1 MAGLD
6 DALNEFMSSVKAQA
20 ELSVEDTQEI
30 TKAGAD
36 VYAKELEAVTRE
48 KHYSNHDDKVWGHM
62 ADSIIN
68 QDKDIDGERNG
79 NSTVGF
85 DFYHASNARRLNDG
99 TKKYKADHFITNLQ
113 DSAELQE
120 KVLQAE
126 YKKYKEIV
134 KDKE

>member
-6 DALNEFMSSVKAQA
+6 DALNEFMRQVKAQA

-36 VYAKELEAVTRE
+36 VYKDELEKVTRE
-48 KHYSNHDDKVWGHM
+48 KHYSNHDDKTYGHM
-62 ADSIIN
+62 ADSIVS
-68 QDKDIDGERNG
+68 QDKDIDGEKNG
-79 NSTVGF
+79 TSTVGF
-85 DFYHASNARRLNDG
+85 DSYHAQNARRLNDG
-99 TKKYKADHFITNLQ
+99 TKAYKADHFITNLQ
-113 DSAELQE
+113 DSSELQD

-126 YKKYKEIV
+126 YEKYQEIT